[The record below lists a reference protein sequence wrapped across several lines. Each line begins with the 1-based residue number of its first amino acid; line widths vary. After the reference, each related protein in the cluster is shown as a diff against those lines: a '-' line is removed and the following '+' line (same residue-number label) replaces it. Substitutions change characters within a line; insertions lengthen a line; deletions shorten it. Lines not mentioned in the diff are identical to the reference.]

1 MKNMKLH
8 YMVEYMKSEKDF
20 PFDVEDIENEIH
32 MVLSWFGILEHFNAE
47 ELAILKKDLSQI
59 ALKQE
64 YREMT
69 RSSHVYFDNMPDRAF
84 WGIR

>member
-1 MKNMKLH
+1 
-8 YMVEYMKSEKDF
+8 MVEYMKSADDF
-20 PFDVEDIENEIH
+20 PFDVEDVENEIH
-32 MVLSWFGILEHFNAE
+32 TVLSWFGIIEYFNAD
-47 ELAILKKDLSQI
+47 ELAILKEDLRQM

-69 RSSHVYFDNMPDRAF
+69 RSSHVHFDNMPDRAF